1 MILLFEFHFVF
12 VLELKL
18 EFCKLL
24 VLFLGDYFLL
34 SKFFKFFFVFLNGFG
49 VLILKEGT
57 LQ

>member
-1 MILLFEFHFVF
+1 MILLFEFHFVV

-18 EFCKLL
+18 ELCKFLI
-24 VLFLGDYFLL
+24 LFLGDYFLL
-34 SKFFKFFFVFLNGFG
+34 SKFFKFVLVFLNGFG